1 MTKQIN
7 PKTSGQKKKKKKN
20 SRKIIYLIYKSVQ
33 IELKGKKWS
42 FHTMVALTQSAICVC
57 VCVWKCE

>member
-7 PKTSGQKKKKKKN
+7 PKTSGQKKKKKN